1 MTKAQKIVHVVCIA
15 LIVVGLFGILG
26 TAGRADT
33 TDAAMPSLMVQ
44 LAVSCGII
52 LAGLV
57 GEAVLAKK

>member
-1 MTKAQKIVHVVCIA
+1 MTKMQKIVHVVCIT
-15 LIVVGLFGILG
+15 LIVAGLFGILG

-33 TDAAMPSLMVQ
+33 TDAAFSTLASQ
-44 LAVSCGII
+44 LSVSCGIV